1 MSEEQ
6 FSSPQDSLQL
16 IESMINKAQNRFN
29 ENGHLY
35 LLWGWVIF
43 ACSIVHFVLAYWKL
57 YDQPQ
62 IVWVA
67 TWGALIYQ
75 MIYIFRKKRKERVKT
90 YTDEIIGYVWLVFV
104 ILMALVGFLTGKANA
119 WALMNPLF
127 LVLYGVPT
135 FLTGAIIKFP
145 PLQVGAF
152 SCWIL
157 AVVSAFVPFQFQV
170 LFFAIAV
177 LSAWIIPGYLL
188 RSQFNK
194 HN

>member
-1 MSEEQ
+1 MSQEQ

-43 ACSIVHFVLAYWKL
+43 ACSIIHFVVDYWNL
-57 YDQPQ
+57 YNNPQ
-62 IVWVA
+62 VVWFL

-75 MIYIFRKKRKERVKT
+75 TIYISRRKKKERVKT
-90 YTDEIIGYVWLVFV
+90 YTDDIVGWVWVVFV
-104 ILMALVGFLTGKANA
+104 ILMALVGFITGKGNT
-119 WALMNPLF
+119 WHLMYPLF

-135 FLTGAIIKFP
+135 FLTGVIIKFQ
-145 PLQVGAF
+145 PLQVGAI

-157 AVVSAFVPFQFQV
+157 AIASTFVPTQFQV
-170 LFFAIAV
+170 LFLALAV
-177 LSAWIIPGYLL
+177 LSAWIVPGYML
-188 RSQFNK
+188 RSRFKNQN
-194 HN
+194 

>member
-1 MSEEQ
+1 MSQEQ

-43 ACSIVHFVLAYWKL
+43 SCSIVHFVLGYWNF
-57 YDQPQ
+57 YDKPYV
-62 IVWVA
+62 VWVA
-67 TWGALIYQ
+67 TWGVLIYQ
-75 MIYIFRKKRKERVKT
+75 MIYIARKKRRERVKT
-90 YTDEIIGYVWLVFV
+90 YTDEIIGYVWFVFV
-104 ILMALVGFLTGKANA
+104 ILMVLVGFLAGKANA
-119 WALMNPLF
+119 WVLMNPLF

-135 FLTGAIIKFP
+135 FLTGAIVKFS
-145 PLQVGAF
+145 PLQVGAV

-188 RSQFNK
+188 RSRFKNQN
-194 HN
+194 

>member
-1 MSEEQ
+1 MSQEQ

-43 ACSIVHFVLAYWKL
+43 VCSISHFVVDYWNL
-57 YDQPQ
+57 FSNPQ
-62 IVWVA
+62 LVWFL

-75 MIYIFRKKRKERVKT
+75 TIYIARRKKKERVRT
-90 YTDEIIGYVWLVFV
+90 YTDDIVGWVWVVFV
-104 ILMALVGFLTGKANA
+104 ILMALVGFIAGKGNT
-119 WALMNPLF
+119 WQLMYPLF

-135 FLTGAIIKFP
+135 FLTGVIIKFQ
-145 PLQVGAF
+145 PLQVGAI

-157 AVVSAFVPFQFQV
+157 AIASTFVPTQFQV
-170 LFFAIAV
+170 LFLTLAV

-188 RSQFNK
+188 RSRFKNQN
-194 HN
+194 